1 MEGGT
6 NKVGVGLAASRS
18 SINTKNH
25 KKNDH
30 CCGEFFLFF
39 YVARNILYIHGMYNI
54 PRCNT
59 LWLSAKWGRGGLFL
73 IYCSPSSVAF
83 WWQITNYCQKEQAAR
98 FEPMVLFIWLVIF
111 VYCSMQPCS
120 TTLNY
125 TYLNPHCKTQTEP
138 KLVQHESE
146 TSWRVLNKG
155 LYHIQKIKTQW
166 SKLSV
171 LDFDEISKLY
181 YIIIPNWNVNRRKL

>member
-1 MEGGT
+1 MQVT
-6 NKVGVGLAASRS
+6 TMIKRQS
-18 SINTKNH
+18 SIIP
-25 KKNDH
+25 
-30 CCGEFFLFF
+30 
-39 YVARNILYIHGMYNI
+39 NIQDSIFG
-54 PRCNT
+54 T
-59 LWLSAKWGRGGLFL
+59 ALFL
-73 IYCSPSSVAF
+73 T
-83 WWQITNYCQKEQAAR
+83 WQMTNYCQKEQAAR

-125 TYLNPHCKTQTEP
+125 TYLNLHCKTQTEP
-138 KLVQHESE
+138 KLVQHKSE
-146 TSWRVLNKG
+146 TSWRVWNKG

-171 LDFDEISKLY
+171 LDFDEISKPY